1 MRPLLPLA
9 ALAAGLALT
18 GCETELDAP
27 TADLSLQ
34 TRNALEV
41 LPAGA
46 DAVAMLD
53 VRAVHES
60 PVGRHGG
67 PFSVE
72 GMSGEGSARF
82 DEFVR
87 LTGFDP
93 EEDLSRVYVAVHGE
107 GEQAT
112 PAFVVYGTFDR
123 ARMDAYL
130 QEHAPAEAELERTT
144 IADLPAY
151 LGTNEDGRRF
161 GLVLVN
167 DEMALAGEET
177 ALRAMVERVG
187 GRASGG
193 LDTDAAMMRLVERAA
208 YGDGAW
214 FAARNIDRHAAD
226 EHGPAVGDL
235 ARAGGQMAEGV
246 MSFDFRADG
255 VALHAV
261 GFPRA
266 GADAGEVA
274 DLVQGAVAAMRT
286 QAADEPEVVRALD
299 DVDVRASDGA
309 VVVRG
314 IIPQALLDRMTHED

>member
-1 MRPLLPLA
+1 MRALSLPLA
-9 ALAAGLALT
+9 ALAAAFAVT
-18 GCETELDAP
+18 GCEAELAAP

-34 TRNALEV
+34 TRSALEV

-46 DAVAMLD
+46 DAVAMLN
-53 VRAVHES
+53 VQAAGES

-72 GMSGEGSARF
+72 GMGGEGSARF
-82 DEFVR
+82 GEFVR

-93 EEDLSRVYVAVHGE
+93 EEDLSRVYVAVTGVDEH
-107 GEQAT
+107 AA

-130 QEHAPAEAELERTT
+130 QEHAPAEAALERTT
-144 IADLPAY
+144 VGGLPAY
-151 LGTNEDGRRF
+151 LGNDDGRRF

-177 ALRAMVERVG
+177 ALRAMVERLG
-187 GRASGG
+187 GGATGG
-193 LDTDAAMMRLVERAA
+193 LDTDAAMMRLVEHAA

-214 FAARNIDRHAAD
+214 FAARGIDAHAPDGA
-226 EHGPAVGDL
+226 GMGDL

-246 MSFDFRADG
+246 VSFDFRTDG
-255 VALHAV
+255 VAMHAV
-261 GFPRA
+261 GYPRA
-266 GADAGEVA
+266 GATASEVA
-274 DLVQGAVAAMRT
+274 DVVKGAVAAART
-286 QAADEPEVVRALD
+286 QAADEPEAVRALD
-299 DVDVRASDGA
+299 DVDVRASGDA

-314 IIPQALLDRMTHED
+314 FVPGALLDRMTHGD